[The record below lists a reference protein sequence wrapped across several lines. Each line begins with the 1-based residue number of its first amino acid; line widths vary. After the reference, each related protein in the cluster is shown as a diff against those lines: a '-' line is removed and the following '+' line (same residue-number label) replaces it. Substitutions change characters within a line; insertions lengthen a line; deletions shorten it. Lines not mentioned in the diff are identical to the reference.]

1 MKAFWKSRPVKTVGI
16 LAALLVLGMLIAAA
30 TGHGETAQSGVLGTV
45 FAPAHWAAEKIS
57 DGLATLSGN
66 AKGNTEY
73 EKKIDELQRQLGE
86 MQEQLADYKNI
97 KSQNE
102 EYKEAL
108 ELKDENSGFQYV
120 AADVVG
126 RDSADPYLSFTISK
140 GAVNGVKENDAV
152 LYGRYL
158 IGIVKKAYPT
168 YSIVT
173 TVLDPDFSVSAYDI
187 NSGEVSYVTGDAKLA
202 ADGCCKFE
210 NLSTST
216 DITYGSIIAS
226 AGISSKLPKGLIIGT
241 VEEVADETTNI
252 STYAIVKPGTDI
264 ANITDCLD
272 RRRRPVAEY
281 PRPVLANWQRPLL
294 FAAAGDPVAGHGR
307 AGAARRTAGTVCR
320 VRVGPARGQIRR
332 VQRPVLYAA
341 VLWRVHRDGA
351 LYSQHLC
358 DPHAVCSAGALPVRS
373 AVLAVLYSH

>member
-108 ELKDENSGFQYV
+108 ELKNENSGFQYV

-140 GAVNGVKENDAV
+140 GRRQRRQGERCGALWPLSDRHCEES
-152 LYGRYL
+152 L
-158 IGIVKKAYPT
+158 PT

-264 ANITDCLD
+264 ANITDCL
-272 RRRRPVAEY
+272 
-281 PRPVLANWQRPLL
+281 VLTG
-294 FAAAGDPVAGHGR
+294 F
-307 AGAARRTAGTVCR
+307 T
-320 VRVGPARGQIRR
+320 PAKG
-332 VQRPVLYAA
+332 
-341 VLWRVHRDGA
+341 GK
-351 LYSQHLC
+351 
-358 DPHAVCSAGALPVRS
+358 
-373 AVLAVLYSH
+373 

>member
-1 MKAFWKSRPVKTVGI
+1 
-16 LAALLVLGMLIAAA
+16 
-30 TGHGETAQSGVLGTV
+30 
-45 FAPAHWAAEKIS
+45 
-57 DGLATLSGN
+57 
-66 AKGNTEY
+66 
-73 EKKIDELQRQLGE
+73 

-187 NSGEVSYVTGDAKLA
+187 NSGEVSYVTGRRQ
-202 ADGCCKFE
+202 
-210 NLSTST
+210 
-216 DITYGSIIAS
+216 
-226 AGISSKLPKGLIIGT
+226 AGGG
-241 VEEVADETTNI
+241 
-252 STYAIVKPGTDI
+252 
-264 ANITDCLD
+264 
-272 RRRRPVAEY
+272 R
-281 PRPVLANWQRPLL
+281 LL
-294 FAAAGDPVAGHGR
+294 QV
-307 AGAARRTAGTVCR
+307 
-320 VRVGPARGQIRR
+320 
-332 VQRPVLYAA
+332 
-341 VLWRVHRDGA
+341 
-351 LYSQHLC
+351 
-358 DPHAVCSAGALPVRS
+358 
-373 AVLAVLYSH
+373 

>member
-108 ELKDENSGFQYV
+108 ELKNENSGFQYV

-241 VEEVADETTNI
+241 VEEVAD
-252 STYAIVKPGTDI
+252 
-264 ANITDCLD
+264 
-272 RRRRPVAEY
+272 
-281 PRPVLANWQRPLL
+281 
-294 FAAAGDPVAGHGR
+294 GR
-307 AGAARRTAGTVCR
+307 IPSR
-320 VRVGPARGQIRR
+320 
-332 VQRPVLYAA
+332 
-341 VLWRVHRDGA
+341 
-351 LYSQHLC
+351 
-358 DPHAVCSAGALPVRS
+358 
-373 AVLAVLYSH
+373 

>member
-73 EKKIDELQRQLGE
+73 EKKIDELERQLGE

-108 ELKDENSGFQYV
+108 ELKNENSGFQYV

-264 ANITDCLD
+264 ANITDCL
-272 RRRRPVAEY
+272 
-281 PRPVLANWQRPLL
+281 VLTGFTPAKGSTTR
-294 FAAAGDPVAGHGR
+294 AAASRTKLSISLLVEGTTSTMPGLNL
-307 AGAARRTAGTVCR
+307 ARTSSM
-320 VRVGPARGQIRR
+320 VRQT
-332 VQRPVLYAA
+332 Q
-341 VLWRVHRDGA
+341 
-351 LYSQHLC
+351 
-358 DPHAVCSAGALPVRS
+358 ALPVATSLFSGPTPTPVVRQLPTMWILIILVVPETPTGTP
-373 AVLAVLYSH
+373 AVTTASSPLCR

>member
-45 FAPAHWAAEKIS
+45 FAPANWAAEKIS

-73 EKKIDELQRQLGE
+73 EKKIDELERQLGE

-264 ANITDCLD
+264 ANITDCL
-272 RRRRPVAEY
+272 
-281 PRPVLANWQRPLL
+281 VLTG
-294 FAAAGDPVAGHGR
+294 F
-307 AGAARRTAGTVCR
+307 T
-320 VRVGPARGQIRR
+320 PAKG
-332 VQRPVLYAA
+332 
-341 VLWRVHRDGA
+341 GK
-351 LYSQHLC
+351 
-358 DPHAVCSAGALPVRS
+358 
-373 AVLAVLYSH
+373 

>member
-140 GAVNGVKENDAV
+140 GTVSGVKENDAV
-152 LYGRYL
+152 LYGR
-158 IGIVKKAYPT
+158 
-168 YSIVT
+168 
-173 TVLDPDFSVSAYDI
+173 
-187 NSGEVSYVTGDAKLA
+187 
-202 ADGCCKFE
+202 
-210 NLSTST
+210 
-216 DITYGSIIAS
+216 
-226 AGISSKLPKGLIIGT
+226 
-241 VEEVADETTNI
+241 
-252 STYAIVKPGTDI
+252 
-264 ANITDCLD
+264 
-272 RRRRPVAEY
+272 
-281 PRPVLANWQRPLL
+281 
-294 FAAAGDPVAGHGR
+294 
-307 AGAARRTAGTVCR
+307 
-320 VRVGPARGQIRR
+320 
-332 VQRPVLYAA
+332 
-341 VLWRVHRDGA
+341 
-351 LYSQHLC
+351 
-358 DPHAVCSAGALPVRS
+358 
-373 AVLAVLYSH
+373 

>member
-1 MKAFWKSRPVKTVGI
+1 
-16 LAALLVLGMLIAAA
+16 
-30 TGHGETAQSGVLGTV
+30 
-45 FAPAHWAAEKIS
+45 
-57 DGLATLSGN
+57 
-66 AKGNTEY
+66 
-73 EKKIDELQRQLGE
+73 
-86 MQEQLADYKNI
+86 
-97 KSQNE
+97 
-102 EYKEAL
+102 
-108 ELKDENSGFQYV
+108 V

-226 AGISSKLPKGLIIGT
+226 AGISSKLPKGLILGT

-264 ANITDCLD
+264 ANITDCL
-272 RRRRPVAEY
+272 
-281 PRPVLANWQRPLL
+281 VLTG
-294 FAAAGDPVAGHGR
+294 F
-307 AGAARRTAGTVCR
+307 T
-320 VRVGPARGQIRR
+320 PAKG
-332 VQRPVLYAA
+332 
-341 VLWRVHRDGA
+341 GK
-351 LYSQHLC
+351 
-358 DPHAVCSAGALPVRS
+358 
-373 AVLAVLYSH
+373 